1 MRRLWKWLGLG
12 AGAIVAFCAAALGY
26 FYIASQAIILRHYP
40 LPVSSARASKDPQAV
55 ARGSHLASV
64 YGCADCHARTLQGAF
79 IADFGVSSRNL
90 TRLASSF
97 SDADFERA
105 VRKGLRP
112 GGTSVAEFMPSDA
125 FQYMADGDMAD
136 IIAYIRSLKPGGED
150 IPFPAYDFKAR
161 FSLLKGESHMD
172 QFWFAQQKPA
182 LNLGVRYSRG
192 RQLAMT
198 ACGECHMTAL
208 TGAPD
213 FLPPPRAPD
222 LSLVASY
229 TREDFVRLM
238 RAGKAAGGRE
248 LPLMSSTA
256 RLRFSRFSDSQVNAV
271 YDYLAARGRNLAGAG
286 G

>member
-1 MRRLWKWLGLG
+1 MRRLWRWLGLG
-12 AGAIVAFCAAALGY
+12 AGAIVALCAAALGY
-26 FYIASQAIILRHYP
+26 FYMASQAIILRHYP
-40 LPVSSARASKDPQAV
+40 LPVSSLRASRDPQAA
-55 ARGSHLASV
+55 ARGSRLASV

-90 TRLASSF
+90 TWLAASF
-97 SDADFERA
+97 GDADFERA

-112 GGTSVAEFMPSDA
+112 DGTSVAEFMPSDT
-125 FQYMADGDMAD
+125 FQYMADGDMVD
-136 IIAYIRSLKPGGED
+136 IIAYIRSLKPGGKD
-150 IPFPAYDFKAR
+150 IPVPAYDFKSR
-161 FSLLKGESHMD
+161 LGLLKGESHLD
-172 QFWFAQQKPA
+172 QFWFAQQKAA
-182 LNLGVRYSRG
+182 LDLGARYVRG

-229 TREDFVRLM
+229 ERGDFVKLM
-238 RAGKAAGGRE
+238 RTGKAAGGRE
-248 LPLMSSTA
+248 LPLMSATA
-256 RLRFSRFSDSQVNAV
+256 RTRFSHFSDAEVNAI
-271 YDYLAARGRNLAGAG
+271 YDYLAARGRKLTGAG